1 MRKEST
7 SSQNAPTFTCVVC
20 SKEKELVSVGLCD
33 HRRVCSYCAM
43 KSRLHYN
50 YKKCPICLKI
60 LDIIFICEFTD
71 KTPYKTLTTKKNEFY
86 EDEEFDKCGIYYT
99 TIEGKEE
106 ALELRGFNCPIKNC
120 HSETFEDINSLQE
133 HLNKV
138 HKRFYCSYCL
148 KENKLFL
155 SQMNIYNK
163 SNLNDHIKY
172 GEYDKNTQI
181 SPPHPSCPFDGT
193 TFYNDEQLFTHM
205 NSFHFIC
212 QLCRD
217 KKNIIFYP
225 ELKNLLAHYKDNH
238 YCCPFQECLADVYV
252 VFTKEEEL
260 ISHLITKHKVQNAN
274 ERLNKLI
281 FDKKADENK
290 ELCHETGEFNFTE
303 YVNNLKEESLNYK
316 NNNKNRFINL
326 NEQYLNDEGIEVVY
340 RYENSN
346 NNYKYNNN
354 YYNYGGYNKKNRYNG
369 NDNWGRGGKNNR
381 RRNKNNY
388 NNKFNNNND
397 WYNKN
402 NYGNKYNNN
411 RNNNYYQNSELKN
424 IEEEDTNNT
433 NNNINNINNTNTNN
447 NNDDNNNNNNKNQ
460 NYNKNESRYN
470 NKGKYYN
477 KDKEGDDKYKN
488 KKIKIYYY
496 FLFSYYLNIIKEI
509 IKNKITSEKI
519 QEKIVSLPKET
530 IYQIIVMIDKFK
542 SYDKLLELTYLNNF
556 GIDLEIHKKLREAIS
571 SATPENEENF
581 KKTIQN
587 LELKK
592 LLIIYKYIYICS
604 KKVDNLFY
612 RLDLEQIDE
621 DLYEDFCE
629 REKKDDIVLDESE
642 RERRNRKAF
651 LKAELNMGNK
661 VLPEDKK
668 VTEAFKKKE
677 EKKEDKKDEEQ
688 VKKPKTKISML
699 LNNEIIEN
707 EEETHNNNN
716 QNKKG
721 KGKKKKGKGQ
731 FVEFNIHDYDLD
743 KDFPKLK

>member
-1 MRKEST
+1 M
-7 SSQNAPTFTCVVC
+7 V
-20 SKEKELVSVGLCD
+20 
-33 HRRVCSYCAM
+33 
-43 KSRLHYN
+43 
-50 YKKCPICLKI
+50 
-60 LDIIFICEFTD
+60 DII
-71 KTPYKTLTTKKNEFY
+71 
-86 EDEEFDKCGIYYT
+86 
-99 TIEGKEE
+99 
-106 ALELRGFNCPIKNC
+106 
-120 HSETFEDINSLQE
+120 
-133 HLNKV
+133 
-138 HKRFYCSYCL
+138 
-148 KENKLFL
+148 
-155 SQMNIYNK
+155 
-163 SNLNDHIKY
+163 
-172 GEYDKNTQI
+172 
-181 SPPHPSCPFDGT
+181 
-193 TFYNDEQLFTHM
+193 
-205 NSFHFIC
+205 
-212 QLCRD
+212 
-217 KKNIIFYP
+217 
-225 ELKNLLAHYKDNH
+225 
-238 YCCPFQECLADVYV
+238 
-252 VFTKEEEL
+252 
-260 ISHLITKHKVQNAN
+260 
-274 ERLNKLI
+274 
-281 FDKKADENK
+281 
-290 ELCHETGEFNFTE
+290 
-303 YVNNLKEESLNYK
+303 
-316 NNNKNRFINL
+316 
-326 NEQYLNDEGIEVVY
+326 
-340 RYENSN
+340 
-346 NNYKYNNN
+346 
-354 YYNYGGYNKKNRYNG
+354 KKNRYNG

-381 RRNKNNY
+381 RGNKNYY

-433 NNNINNINNTNTNN
+433 NNNINNVNNTNTNN
-447 NNDDNNNNNNKNQ
+447 NDDNNNNKNQ

-488 KKIKIYYY
+488 KKIKIDYS